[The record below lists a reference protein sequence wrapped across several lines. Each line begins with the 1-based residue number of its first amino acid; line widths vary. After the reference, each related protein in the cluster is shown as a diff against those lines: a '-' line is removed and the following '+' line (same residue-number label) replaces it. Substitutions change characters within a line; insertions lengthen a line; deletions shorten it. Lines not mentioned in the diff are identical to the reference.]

1 MLESG
6 GRRTPVHPPPP
17 PPPPP
22 PPHPPP
28 PTPPPPPPARPP
40 PRNLVHQNNARQLL
54 LFPCHRMME
63 KITEARPGRVSI
75 GTTSRVIGPCYED
88 KTSRRGIRVPTC
100 STRTPS
106 ARFDAMV
113 EEKVAVA
120 KALGI
125 YEGEDFEADRDRY
138 REFAARIAPMVCD
151 TSVLLNQA
159 IRDGRKVMFEGA
171 QGTMLDIDHGTYPFV
186 TSSSA
191 SARRGLRRNG
201 CCAHPH
207 RRRGGGF
214 QGIYYPRG
222 RRSFP
227 DRGARPMGD
236 QIRNRG
242 REFGS
247 VTGRPRRCGWFDVP
261 LLRYTAAPLT
271 ASTAWW

>member
-1 MLESG
+1 
-6 GRRTPVHPPPP
+6 
-17 PPPPP
+17 
-22 PPHPPP
+22 
-28 PTPPPPPPARPP
+28 
-40 PRNLVHQNNARQLL
+40 
-54 LFPCHRMME
+54 
-63 KITEARPGRVSI
+63 
-75 GTTSRVIGPCYED
+75 
-88 KTSRRGIRVPTC
+88 
-100 STRTPS
+100 
-106 ARFDAMV
+106 MV

-186 TSSSA
+186 NLVQRQRAAGPASERVLRPPA
-191 SARRGLRRNG
+191 SA
-201 CCAHPH
+201 AWW
-207 RRRGGGF
+207 GF
-214 QGIYYPRG
+214 PRHILPRG

-261 LLRYTAAPLT
+261 LLRYTAGH
-271 ASTAWW
+271 